1 MTEVG
6 QQGGGKSDQ
15 DSPWKEALE
24 YYLEPAMALLFP
36 QIHAGIDWSQGYRF
50 RDKELQ
56 QVVRDA
62 ESGRR
67 YADKLVEVYTQEGE
81 STWIL
86 LHVEVQ
92 GEPESGFAERMYT
105 YHYRLYDR
113 YRREIVS
120 AAVLADT
127 SPSFRPDRH
136 AYERLGCGLQFWFP
150 VAKLL
155 DWEDRWSELEADPN
169 PFASVV
175 LAQLVAK
182 RVSDAHKRKVLKTE
196 LTRRLLDQG
205 YSRDDT
211 LQLLRLLDW
220 FLQLPEN
227 LEAEYHAELHELEEA
242 YKMPYVT
249 SFERAGEE
257 RGLQKGRQE
266 GRREEGSE
274 LLLLLLRDKFGSEA
288 AERYRQRV
296 EQADEETI
304 RAWSIRVL
312 RAETIEDI
320 FTDD

>member
-6 QQGGGKSDQ
+6 QPGGGKSDQ

-24 YYLEPAMALLFP
+24 HYLEPAMVLLFP

-67 YADKLVEVYTQEGE
+67 YADKLVEVYTREGE

-127 SPSFRPDRH
+127 SPSFRPERYT
-136 AYERLGCGLQFWFP
+136 YERLGCRLTFEYP

-155 DWEDRWSELEADPN
+155 DWEDHWSELEADPN

-182 RVSDAHKRKVLKTE
+182 RVSDAHKLKVLKTE

-211 LQLLRLLDW
+211 LQLLRLLEW
-220 FLQLPEN
+220 LIHLPED
-227 LEAEYHAELHELEEA
+227 LEAEYRAEAREMEEA
-242 YKMPYVT
+242 YKMPFVT
-249 SFERAGEE
+249 SFEQVADEKRAA
-257 RGLQKGRQE
+257 
-266 GRREEGSE
+266 ST
-274 LLLLLLRDKFGSEA
+274 LLRQIELKYGSEA
-288 AERYRQRV
+288 KEAYRERV
-296 EQADEETI
+296 EGASVEQLDEWLDRFAVAD
-304 RAWSIRVL
+304 RVQ
-312 RAETIEDI
+312 DI
-320 FTDD
+320 FTGD

>member
-1 MTEVG
+1 M
-6 QQGGGKSDQ
+6 
-15 DSPWKEALE
+15 
-24 YYLEPAMALLFP
+24 
-36 QIHAGIDWSQGYRF
+36 
-50 RDKELQ
+50 
-56 QVVRDA
+56 
-62 ESGRR
+62 
-67 YADKLVEVYTQEGE
+67 
-81 STWIL
+81 
-86 LHVEVQ
+86 EVQ
-92 GEPESGFAERMYT
+92 GERESGFAERMYT

-113 YRREIVS
+113 YRRGIVS

-127 SPSFRPDRH
+127 SPSFRPDH
-136 AYERLGCGLQFWFP
+136 YTYERLGCRLTFEYP

-220 FLQLPEN
+220 FLQLPEG

-249 SFERAGEE
+249 SFERAGIE
-257 RGLQKGRQE
+257 KGRQE
-266 GRREEGSE
+266 GRQEGEVE
-274 LLLLLLRDKFGSEA
+274 LLLWQIREKFGSEA
-288 AERYRQRV
+288 ADRYRQQV
-296 EQADEETI
+296 EQADEAMI
-304 RAWSIRVL
+304 RTWSVRLL
-312 RAETIEDI
+312 RAEAVEDV
-320 FTDD
+320 FTND